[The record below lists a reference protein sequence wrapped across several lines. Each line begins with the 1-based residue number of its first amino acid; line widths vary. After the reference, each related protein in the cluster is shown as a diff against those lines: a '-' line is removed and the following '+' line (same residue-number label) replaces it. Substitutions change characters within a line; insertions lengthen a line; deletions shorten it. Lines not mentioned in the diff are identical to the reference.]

1 MNMSTQFCVSK
12 YTDSDLQALQKAVQ
26 NEIALREDAR
36 RRRREEWIH
45 RYYNGACHRA
55 VFEVIGNT
63 VVVAVDRNGSIHM
76 AQAHPVKGDVFDM
89 RTGVAVAYCKAMG
102 LRVPDFI

>member
-1 MNMSTQFCVSK
+1 MSNQFCVSK

-26 NEIALREDAR
+26 SEIAKRENDR
-36 RRRREEWIH
+36 RRSREEWIR
-45 RYYNGACHRA
+45 RYYDGACHRA
-55 VFEVIGNT
+55 AIEVIGKS
-63 VVVAVDRNGSIHM
+63 VVVAVIRNGSIHM
-76 AQAHPVKGDVFDM
+76 AKTQPVKGDVFDM